1 MATAPILWKRVIEP
15 SEKGRSSRLTFTGS
29 SETFEIE

>member
-1 MATAPILWKRVIEP
+1 VAMAPILWKRVIEA
-15 SEKGRSSRLTFTGS
+15 SEKDRSSRLTFTAS